1 METYITYLVHLI
13 KCAILDTQ
21 PNPIPGGIELNAL
34 IAFAQRHTVENIVY
48 LSLKKLNLLSSP
60 EMQLLE
66 EYYGHAITV
75 DATQQYYLE
84 MIIDALEEN
93 KIRHCVMKG
102 PVIKKLYPTSDMR
115 RSGDLDIFVDDE
127 NTEKVKG
134 IMESLGFTAENFN
147 KANSH
152 DEYKIDQ
159 NIIVEIH
166 RTLISNQCPW
176 QKPCQRIAD
185 RLILEDGCQYRY
197 RMTDEDY
204 YLYMIGHMAKH
215 MKYSGIGI
223 KMVLDVWIYLQKYER
238 ELNREQL
245 NKHLKECGLYKFE
258 NIIRNV
264 CDYWFNDKDADDLT
278 KATALYIGTSGNFGT
293 YEQLMMSRMGE
304 NALGTT
310 NESIGRCVSYVKM
323 FFWPYKNM
331 RERYTI
337 LKKLPFLLPFFW
349 IYRALNTLLFNKEK
363 ARHIREQYHNY
374 DMDNSKQLI
383 DFKKKIGL

>member
-21 PNPIPGGIELNAL
+21 PNPIPGGIKLNAL
-34 IAFAQRHTVENIVY
+34 IAFAQKHTVENIVY
-48 LSLKKLNLLSSP
+48 LSLKKLNLPSSP

-185 RLILEDGCQYRY
+185 RLILEDGCQHRY

-310 NESIGRCVSYVKM
+310 NESIGRCVSYAKM
-323 FFWPYKNM
+323 FFLPYKNM